1 MKQLIIKSFC
11 GCFTGPGKFAKRRA
25 QGAKRKHDLRCAQN
39 AMRHAPSPWPPEAK
53 NNGGKT
59 MKRVMMFSFIGFL
72 FLSLISVGSFA
83 QTVDEILEKMIE
95 AQGGRKALEAIKTST
110 LSGSMMII
118 QMNITGSITMYQK
131 EPNKMRMDIEM
142 MGMNITQAFDGTTA
156 WFINPQ
162 TGATEEM
169 PEKQVKY
176 FKRQALGRD
185 VLLNPKKL
193 GITYK
198 FKGKEKI
205 NDKEYL
211 VLEQIHPDD
220 YTVTIYVDPQT
231 YLLYKSKS
239 MALNQVEVEV
249 ESESIT
255 SDYKKVEGIMMP
267 HLITIF
273 QGGQEYMKFTVN
285 EITFNSDLEDAFFKM
300 N

>member
-1 MKQLIIKSFC
+1 
-11 GCFTGPGKFAKRRA
+11 
-25 QGAKRKHDLRCAQN
+25 
-39 AMRHAPSPWPPEAK
+39 
-53 NNGGKT
+53 

-72 FLSLISVGSFA
+72 CISFVSVGSFA

-95 AQGGRKALEAIKTST
+95 AQGGRKAIEAIKTTT
-110 LSGSMMII
+110 LSGSMQIV
-118 QMNITGSITMYQK
+118 QMNMTGSINMYQK
-131 EPNKMRMDIEM
+131 EPNKTRMDIEI

-156 WFINPQ
+156 WFTNPQ
-162 TGATEEM
+162 TGASEEM
-169 PEKQVKY
+169 PEKQAKY
-176 FKRQALGRD
+176 FKKQALGRD

-220 YTVTIYVDPQT
+220 YTVTIYVDAQT
-231 YLLYKSKS
+231 YLTYKSKS
-239 MALNQVEVEV
+239 TTLNQVEAEV
-249 ESESIT
+249 EAESIN
-255 SDYKKVEGIMMP
+255 SDYKKVDGVMIA
-267 HLITIF
+267 HSITVF